1 MTQVTIYKNDLNECV
16 GFRASGHA
24 GFDEEGYDIVC
35 AAVSVLTIHTVNA
48 IDTYTDDQ
56 FEVSSNQEDGV
67 IEFQITDPS
76 KEATLLLNAMI
87 LGLQDVAKNYENYIV
102 LKFEEV

>member
-1 MTQVTIYKNDLNECV
+1 M
-16 GFRASGHA
+16 
-24 GFDEEGYDIVC
+24 
-35 AAVSVLTIHTVNA
+35 LTIQTVNA

-67 IEFQITDPS
+67 IEFQITDPA